1 MPETTLD
8 KELDALKADF
18 ETLRE
23 EIASLAASVKNFD
36 GTKTAGNHSGGTRA
50 TTGEAGPD
58 TGGESNG
65 VFTDIWHKL
74 DSSRIQGEK
83 VIKGLAA
90 EVEQHPL
97 VSVMAAFGLGY
108 IIAKLWYQESKR

>member
-18 ETLRE
+18 EILRE

-36 GTKTAGNHSGGTRA
+36 GTTAGNHSGGTRA

-58 TGGESNG
+58 TGEEGNG

-83 VIKGLAA
+83 VINGLAA
-90 EVEQHPL
+90 EVEQYPL